1 MSLGVPRHREPSGL
15 HTAPVPHR
23 SSSFFSPA
31 SALFPHFSSSKCS
44 TTPLLSATCTLLRKQ
59 WRSVSFFRSMD
70 YFPLP
75 PLSPLNA
82 VFTQNAP
89 VTPLES
95 VFTFYVGVVSPL
107 PLSLPKTFGIMP
119 PSNPLGRT
127 HG

>member
-15 HTAPVPHR
+15 HSALVPHR
-23 SSSFFSPA
+23 SSPFFSPA
-31 SALFPHFSSSKCS
+31 SALFPHFAS
-44 TTPLLSATCTLLRKQ
+44 TKRSTMLLLSATCALLRKQ
-59 WRSVSFFRSMD
+59 RRSVSFFRSVAH
-70 YFPLP
+70 FPLP

-95 VFTFYVGVVSPL
+95 VFTFCIGVVSPL